1 MSRTKKFEDS
11 DSNPIYSR
19 IGRRIILIMVLL
31 SGIVTLLGTTIQLY
45 WDYNREFNGVE
56 QRQQEIKSVHA
67 ELLAASLWSYDL
79 VLLQQKLEGLVNLPK
94 VNYLEIRSGS
104 YTFTAGKKVTKY
116 PIHAEFVLQYQP
128 QVDAPIEALGS
139 LYMESNGD
147 EIYSY
152 LLRQFLV
159 TLVINAIKT
168 TIVCYLILMVFH
180 KNVNRR
186 IFAVATYL
194 RKFNPRHPSDP
205 LKLAYH
211 PWVMEQDD
219 ELNWLA
225 DETNKITGNIRTLYN
240 NIRFEQERFV
250 DFANVS
256 SDWLWETDE
265 IGRLVFVSEAMQ
277 KALNIDIHQHPF
289 INDVDGIHDAYSL
302 IYHLSK
308 QEDFSMCEVNLE
320 IDGQHFYMIFQGMS
334 VLKNNKFKGY
344 RGSSIDVTALK
355 DAQFRLEDL
364 NQNLEIKVAE
374 RTCDLERSMQ
384 CLEETQEQLV
394 ESEKLAALG
403 GLVAGVAHE
412 VNTPLGIA
420 VTASSLIKES
430 CNELNNAFTSQTLTS
445 LQFEQIMQQMNQ
457 ASVLLEDNL
466 NRGAKLIRDFK
477 QTAVD
482 QVSESRSQ
490 FNVKQS
496 LDALIA
502 SIHPETRKVPVT
514 PCLDGDPSITMNS
527 LPGVLTQVV
536 SNLIL
541 NSVNHAFYEKQD
553 AEITLN
559 FHVEGDFI
567 IFIYRDNGC
576 GVDRTLHQKIFEP
589 FFTSKRGQGGSGL
602 GLNLVFNLIHQKLAG
617 QLSFESEL
625 GSGVTFTFSLPR
637 NLPMNDE
644 KQMSPKP

>member
-19 IGRRIILIMVLL
+19 IGRRIILIMVML
-31 SGIVTLLGTTIQLY
+31 SGMVTLLGTTFQLY
-45 WDYNREFNGVE
+45 WDYNREFDSVE
-56 QRQQEIKSVHA
+56 QRQQEIESVHA

-104 YTFTAGKKVTKY
+104 YTFSAGEKVDNY
-116 PIHAEFVLQYQP
+116 PINAEFALQYHSQIDDEME
-128 QVDAPIEALGS
+128 VLGS
-139 LYMESNGD
+139 LYMESNGE

-152 LLRQFLV
+152 LLRQFLI
-159 TLVINAIKT
+159 TLAINAIKT

-180 KNVNRR
+180 KSVNRR
-186 IFAVATYL
+186 IFSVATYL
-194 RKFNPRHPSDP
+194 RKFNPRHPSQP
-205 LKLAYH
+205 LELPYH
-211 PWVMEQDD
+211 PWVMERDD

-225 DETNKITGNIRTLYN
+225 DETNKITSNIRLLYN

-265 IGRLVFVSEAMQ
+265 IGRLVFVSEAME
-277 KALNIDIHQHPF
+277 KTLNIDIHQHPF
-289 INDVDGIHDAYSL
+289 IKDIEGLGNSYDLLSKF
-302 IYHLSK
+302 SK
-308 QEDFSMCEVNLE
+308 QEDFSMCEVNIE
-320 IDGQHFYMIFQGMS
+320 TDGQRNYMFFQGMS
-334 VLKNNKFKGY
+334 VFDGDKFQGF

-355 DAQFRLEDL
+355 QAQFGLEDL
-364 NQNLEIKVAE
+364 NQNLEKKVTE
-374 RTCDLERSMQ
+374 RTRDLEQSMQ
-384 CLEETQEQLV
+384 RLEEAQGQLI

-420 VTASSLIKES
+420 VTASSLIKEA
-430 CNELNNAFTSQTLTS
+430 CNELNTAFNSQTLTS
-445 LQFEQIMQQMNQ
+445 QQFAQLMEQMSE
-457 ASVLLEDNL
+457 ASALLEDNL

-490 FNVKQS
+490 FNVSQT

-514 PCLDGDPSITMNS
+514 PILHGDAGITMNS

-541 NSVNHAFYEKQD
+541 NSVNHAFSEQSQ
-553 AEITLN
+553 AEISLS
-559 FHVEGDFI
+559 FKAEGEDIVFV
-567 IFIYRDNGC
+567 YRDNGC
-576 GVDRTLHQKIFEP
+576 GVDKALHQKIFEP
-589 FFTSKRGQGGSGL
+589 FFTSKRGHGGSGL

-625 GSGVTFTFSLPR
+625 GEGVTFTFTIPQKLPQE
-637 NLPMNDE
+637 LSE
-644 KQMSPKP
+644 

>member
-19 IGRRIILIMVLL
+19 IGRRIILIMVIL
-31 SGIVTLLGTTIQLY
+31 SGAVTLLATTVQLY
-45 WDYNREFNGVE
+45 WDYSREFSGVE
-56 QRQQEIKSVHA
+56 QRQQEIESVHA

-104 YTFTAGKKVTKY
+104 YTFIAGEKVTKY
-116 PIHAEFVLQYQP
+116 PIQTEFELQYHS
-128 QVDAPIEALGS
+128 PIDNQLEALGS
-139 LYMESNGD
+139 LYMESNGE

-152 LLRQFLV
+152 LLRQFLL
-159 TLVINAIKT
+159 TLAINAIKT

-205 LKLAYH
+205 LKLPYH

-277 KALNIDIHQHPF
+277 LALNIDIHQHPF
-289 INDVDGIHDAYSL
+289 INDVDGILNAYRL
-302 IYHLSK
+302 CDYMSK
-308 QEDFSMCEVNLE
+308 QKDFSMCEVNLE
-320 IDGQHFYMIFQGMS
+320 IDGQTFYMFFQGMS
-334 VLKNNKFKGY
+334 VLEENKFKGY
-344 RGSSIDVTALK
+344 RGSSINVTALK
-355 DAQFRLEDL
+355 DAQLRLEDL

-374 RTCDLERSMQ
+374 RTRDLEQSMQ
-384 CLEETQEQLV
+384 SLEEAQGQLV

-430 CNELNNAFTSQTLTS
+430 CNELNSAFTSQTLTS
-445 LQFEQIMQQMNQ
+445 QQFEQIMQQMNQ

-490 FNVKQS
+490 FNVKQT
-496 LDALIA
+496 LDALIT

-514 PCLDGDPSITMNS
+514 PQLNGDSSVTMNS

-541 NSVNHAFYEKQD
+541 NSVNHAFSEKQD
-553 AEITLN
+553 AQIELN
-559 FHVEGDFI
+559 FHEEGDCI

-576 GVDRTLHQKIFEP
+576 GVDSALHQKIFEP

-602 GLNLVFNLIHQKLAG
+602 GLNLVFNLVHQKLSG

-625 GSGVTFTFSLPR
+625 GDGVTFTFSLPR
-637 NLPMNDE
+637 DLPMNDE
-644 KQMSPKP
+644 ELNKP